1 MNSNNLFL
9 GGAGDR
15 LYYMIYGIADLVI
28 DNPGG
33 GSTFNIYNIG
43 CTGGVGVA
51 ACDGKIHID
60 IYRTTSTIVNLTL
73 KDPHNR
79 TGFGTYSGVT
89 DLPGSLYL
97 GLTFSPGK
105 VTGSGALRDSATLFQ
120 TTNSALLPAS
130 GTGTFFADVNAG
142 AAGGSAR
149 AKWDSNGIDTGIGTL
164 VDFDGNFT
172 LKPNIR
178 NGAGGIPG
186 GTGACTAAA
195 VAANTCFGGLINDPV
210 QAIALPEPGS
220 LALAGLALA
229 GLAAVGRRARAAK
242 A

>member
-1 MNSNNLFL
+1 MLF
-9 GGAGDR
+9 R
-15 LYYMIYGIADLVI
+15 
-28 DNPGG
+28 
-33 GSTFNIYNIG
+33 S
-43 CTGGVGVA
+43 
-51 ACDGKIHID
+51 
-60 IYRTTSTIVNLTL
+60 
-73 KDPHNR
+73 
-79 TGFGTYSGVT
+79 
-89 DLPGSLYL
+89 
-97 GLTFSPGK
+97 LTFAPGK
-105 VTGSGALRDSATLFQ
+105 VFGSGALRDSATLFQ
-120 TTNSALLPAS
+120 TTNSAVLPAS
-130 GTGTFFADVNAG
+130 GQGTFFADVNAG

-210 QAIALPEPGS
+210 QATALPEPGS

-229 GLAAVGRRARAAK
+229 GLAAVGRRARAVK